1 MSAPL
6 MPADR
11 WGERLIRR
19 LGLWSAVA
27 VLVGSTIGS
36 GIFRTP
42 AGVAQR
48 VDDVPLFLLAWVL
61 GGAVVL
67 CGALTYSELAAAFP
81 RSGGVYVFVR
91 ESFGPLPAFL
101 FAWAELW
108 IIRPGAFG
116 AIGITASAYTLRTL
130 GADPAA
136 VAAVI
141 GPIEIRA
148 EQVLGAGYILL
159 VGTVNYF
166 GIHRGAVLQN
176 LSTVFKVGAL
186 VLLVLVGFMLGT
198 PSEPSAGGA
207 GGAGGIF
214 GQRAS
219 VGLSPFLLAMVA
231 ILWAYD
237 GWADLAFVGGEVQRP
252 QQTLPRALLIGTS
265 IVVVLYLSANLVY
278 LYLIPIQQMKQAELV
293 AADVAR
299 LSIGAAGVVV
309 VSAAIAVSTFGTLN
323 GSMMTAPRIFFAAA
337 EDGLFPKAIARV
349 DPRTTAPTGAIVLMT
364 VMGMIFILVRT
375 FTALADQFIIGIWP
389 FYALAVAG
397 VFVLRRTRP
406 GLERP
411 YRTWGY
417 PVVPLVFLAGALLLL
432 GNYLVSETAAFAVDI
447 GIILTG
453 IPAYLWWIQSQGV
466 RPPIRPETS

>member
-1 MSAPL
+1 

-42 AGVAQR
+42 ASVAQR
-48 VDDVPLFLLAWVL
+48 IDDVPLFLLAWVL
-61 GGAVVL
+61 GAIVVL

-148 EQVLGAGYILL
+148 EQLLGAGLILL

-166 GIHRGAVLQN
+166 GIHRGAILQN

-186 VLLVLVGFMLGT
+186 ALLVLVGFALGT
-198 PSEPSAGGA
+198 PSETIE
-207 GGAGGIF
+207 GGILA
-214 GQRAS
+214 QRAS

-237 GWADLAFVGGEVQRP
+237 GWADLAFVGGEVKQPQR
-252 QQTLPRALLIGTS
+252 TLPRALLIGTS

-278 LYLIPIQQMKQAELV
+278 LYLLPIQQMKAAELV

-299 LSIGAAGVVV
+299 LSIGSVGVVI

-337 EDGLFPKAIARV
+337 EDGLFPTAIARV
-349 DPRTTAPTGAIVLMT
+349 DPRTHAPTGAIVLMT
-364 VMGMIFILVRT
+364 VMGMVFILVRT

-406 GLERP
+406 RLERP
-411 YRTWGY
+411 YKTLGY
-417 PVVPLVFLAGALLLL
+417 PFVPLVFLAGALLLL

-453 IPAYLWWIQSQGV
+453 VPAYLIWRRRRRRS
-466 RPPIRPETS
+466 PPPPPAISRQTPQ

>member
-1 MSAPL
+1 

-42 AGVAQR
+42 ASVAQR
-48 VDDVPLFLLAWVL
+48 IDDVPLFLLAWVL
-61 GGAVVL
+61 GAIVVL

-101 FAWAELW
+101 FAWAEMW

-136 VAAVI
+136 VAAVV
-141 GPIEIRA
+141 GPVEIRA
-148 EQVLGAGYILL
+148 EQLLGAGFILL

-166 GIHRGAVLQN
+166 GLHRGAILQN
-176 LSTVFKVGAL
+176 LSTAFKVGAL
-186 VLLVLVGFMLGT
+186 ALLVVVGFALGT
-198 PSEPSAGGA
+198 PSAGFPEA
-207 GGAGGIF
+207 GIF
-214 GQRAS
+214 AQRAA

-237 GWADLAFVGGEVQRP
+237 GWADLAFVGGEVRDP
-252 QQTLPRALLIGTS
+252 QKTLPRALLIGTS
-265 IVVVLYLSANLVY
+265 IVVVLYLAANLVY
-278 LYLIPIQQMKQAELV
+278 LYLIPIQQMKSAELV

-299 LSIGAAGVVV
+299 LSIGSAGVVV

-349 DPRTTAPTGAIVLMT
+349 DPRTHAPTGAIVLMT
-364 VMGMIFILVRT
+364 VMGMIFILIRT

-406 GLERP
+406 DLERP
-411 YRTWGY
+411 YMTWGY
-417 PVVPLVFLAGALLLL
+417 PFVPVVFLSGALFLL

-453 IPAYLWWIQSQGV
+453 IPAYLLWQRG
-466 RPPIRPETS
+466 RRRAPPP

>member
-11 WGERLIRR
+11 WGDRLIRR

-42 AGVAQR
+42 ASVAQR
-48 VDDVPLFLLAWVL
+48 IDDVPLFLLAWVL
-61 GGAVVL
+61 GAIVVL

-148 EQVLGAGYILL
+148 EQLLGAGLILL

-166 GIHRGAVLQN
+166 GIHRGAILQN

-186 VLLVLVGFMLGT
+186 ALLVLVGFALGT
-198 PSEPSAGGA
+198 PSETIEGGVLA
-207 GGAGGIF
+207 
-214 GQRAS
+214 QRAS
-219 VGLSPFLLAMVA
+219 GGL
-231 ILWAYD
+231 
-237 GWADLAFVGGEVQRP
+237 RP
-252 QQTLPRALLIGTS
+252 L
-265 IVVVLYLSANLVY
+265 
-278 LYLIPIQQMKQAELV
+278 
-293 AADVAR
+293 
-299 LSIGAAGVVV
+299 
-309 VSAAIAVSTFGTLN
+309 
-323 GSMMTAPRIFFAAA
+323 
-337 EDGLFPKAIARV
+337 
-349 DPRTTAPTGAIVLMT
+349 
-364 VMGMIFILVRT
+364 
-375 FTALADQFIIGIWP
+375 
-389 FYALAVAG
+389 
-397 VFVLRRTRP
+397 
-406 GLERP
+406 
-411 YRTWGY
+411 
-417 PVVPLVFLAGALLLL
+417 
-432 GNYLVSETAAFAVDI
+432 
-447 GIILTG
+447 
-453 IPAYLWWIQSQGV
+453 
-466 RPPIRPETS
+466 

>member
-42 AGVAQR
+42 ASVAQR
-48 VDDVPLFLLAWVL
+48 IDDVPLFLLAWVL
-61 GGAVVL
+61 GAIVVL

-148 EQVLGAGYILL
+148 EQLLGAGLILL

-166 GIHRGAVLQN
+166 GIHRGAILQN

-186 VLLVLVGFMLGT
+186 ALLVLVGFALGT
-198 PSEPSAGGA
+198 PSETIE
-207 GGAGGIF
+207 GGILA
-214 GQRAS
+214 QRAS

-237 GWADLAFVGGEVQRP
+237 GWADLAFVGGEVKQPQR
-252 QQTLPRALLIGTS
+252 TLPRALLIGTS

-278 LYLIPIQQMKQAELV
+278 LYLLPIQQMKAAELV

-299 LSIGAAGVVV
+299 LSIGSVGVVI

-337 EDGLFPKAIARV
+337 EDGLFPTAIARV
-349 DPRTTAPTGAIVLMT
+349 DPRTHAPTGAIVLMT
-364 VMGMIFILVRT
+364 VMGMVFILVRT

-406 GLERP
+406 RLERP
-411 YRTWGY
+411 YKTLGY
-417 PVVPLVFLAGALLLL
+417 PFVPLVFL
-432 GNYLVSETAAFAVDI
+432 
-447 GIILTG
+447 
-453 IPAYLWWIQSQGV
+453 
-466 RPPIRPETS
+466 

>member
-1 MSAPL
+1 

-42 AGVAQR
+42 ASVAQKI
-48 VDDVPLFLLAWVL
+48 DDVPLFLLAWVV
-61 GGAVVL
+61 GGLVVL

-81 RSGGVYVFVR
+81 RSGGVYVFLR
-91 ESFGPLPAFL
+91 ESFGKLPAFL

-130 GADPAA
+130 GSDPAA
-136 VAAVI
+136 VLVSA
-141 GPIEIRA
+141 GPVDIRA
-148 EQVLGAGYILL
+148 EQLLGAGYILL

-186 VLLVLVGFMLGT
+186 ALLVLVGFALGT
-198 PSEPSAGGA
+198 PSTDIP
-207 GGAGGIF
+207 AGGIF
-214 GQRAS
+214 AQRAA

-237 GWADLAFVGGEVQRP
+237 GWADLAFVGGEVQSP
-252 QQTLPRALLIGTS
+252 QKTLPRALLIGTA
-265 IVVVLYLSANLVY
+265 IVVVLYIAANLVY
-278 LYLIPIQQMKQAELV
+278 LYLIPIQQMKGAELV

-299 LSIGAAGVVV
+299 LVIGPAGVVI
-309 VSAAIAVSTFGTLN
+309 VSGAIAVSTFGTLN

-337 EDGLFPKAIARV
+337 EDGLFPHAISRV
-349 DPRTTAPTGAIVLMT
+349 DPRNHAPTGAIVLMT

-406 GLERP
+406 RLERP

-417 PVVPLVFLAGALLLL
+417 PFVPLVFLAGALLLL
-432 GNYLVSETAAFAVDI
+432 GNYLVSETAAFAIDI

-453 IPAYLWWIQSQGV
+453 VPVYIAIRRRQRQTAPRPITPAGL
-466 RPPIRPETS
+466 R

>member
-1 MSAPL
+1 

-42 AGVAQR
+42 AGVAR
-48 VDDVPLFLLAWVL
+48 LVDDVPLFLLAWVV
-61 GGAVVL
+61 GAVVVL

-101 FAWAELW
+101 FTWAELLV
-108 IIRPGAFG
+108 IRPGAYG

-130 GADPAA
+130 GHDPAA
-136 VAAVI
+136 VMAHL
-141 GPIEIRA
+141 GPLSISA
-148 EQVLGAGYILL
+148 EQLLGAGYIVL
-159 VGTVNYF
+159 VGIVNYF
-166 GIHRGAVLQN
+166 GIHRGAVVQN
-176 LSTVFKVGAL
+176 LSTLLKVGAL
-186 VLLVLVGFMLGT
+186 VVLVIAGLTLGDANAAV
-198 PSEPSAGGA
+198 PNMIA
-207 GGAGGIF
+207 
-214 GQRAS
+214 QRAH

-252 QQTLPRALLIGTS
+252 QKTLPQALLIGTAT
-265 IVVVLYLSANLVY
+265 VVVLYLGANLVY
-278 LYLIPIQQMKQAELV
+278 LHLIPIQEMKHAELV

-299 LSIGAAGVVV
+299 LLVGPAGVVGI
-309 VSAAIAVSTFGTLN
+309 SAVIAVSTFGTLN

-337 EDGLFPKAIARV
+337 EDGMLPQAIARI
-349 DPRTTAPTGAIVLMT
+349 DPRTSSPTAAVLLMI
-364 VMGMIFILVRT
+364 VMGVIFILVRT
-375 FTALADQFIIGIWP
+375 FNDLAEQFIIGIWP

-406 GLERP
+406 RLERP
-411 YRTWGY
+411 YMTWGY
-417 PVVPLVFLAGALLLL
+417 PLVPIVFLVAALFVL
-432 GNYLVSETAAFAVDI
+432 GNYLVSETLKFAVDI
-447 GIILTG
+447 GIIATG
-453 IPAYLWWIQSQGV
+453 VPVYLAIRRYQRRAPPPAISV
-466 RPPIRPETS
+466 RDNK

>member
-11 WGERLIRR
+11 WGERLVRR

-42 AGVAQR
+42 ASVAQKI
-48 VDDVPLFLLAWVL
+48 DDVPLFLLAWVV
-61 GGAVVL
+61 GAIVVL

-116 AIGITASAYTLRTL
+116 AIGITASAYTLRTI
-130 GADPAA
+130 GVDPAA
-136 VAAVI
+136 VGAVI

-148 EQVLGAGYILL
+148 EQLLGAGFILL
-159 VGTVNYF
+159 VGAVNYY
-166 GIHRGAVLQN
+166 GIHRGAILQN
-176 LSTVFKVGAL
+176 LSTAFKVGAL
-186 VLLVLVGFMLGT
+186 ALLVLVGFVLGQPTEPT
-198 PSEPSAGGA
+198 P
-207 GGAGGIF
+207 GGIF
-214 GQRAS
+214 AQRAV

-237 GWADLAFVGGEVQRP
+237 GWADLAFVGGEVRQP

-265 IVVVLYLSANLVY
+265 IVVVLYLAANLVY
-278 LYLIPIQQMKQAELV
+278 LYLIPIQQMKHAELV
-293 AADVAR
+293 AADVAK
-299 LSIGAAGVVV
+299 LAIGPAGVVV

-337 EDGLFPKAIARV
+337 EDRQFPAAIARV
-349 DPRTTAPTGAIVLMT
+349 DPRTHAPTGAIVLMT
-364 VMGMIFILVRT
+364 VMGMIFILIRT

-417 PVVPLVFLAGALLLL
+417 PFVPLVFLAGALLLL

-453 IPAYLWWIQSQGV
+453 IPAYALW
-466 RPPIRPETS
+466 RRAHRDAPPGMPAHQ

>member
-42 AGVAQR
+42 ASVAQR
-48 VDDVPLFLLAWVL
+48 IDVVPLFLLAWVL
-61 GGAVVL
+61 GAIVVL

-130 GADPAA
+130 GADPGA
-136 VAAVI
+136 VAGVT
-141 GPIEIRA
+141 GPIKIRA
-148 EQVLGAGYILL
+148 EHLLGAGLILL

-166 GIHRGAVLQN
+166 GIHRGAILQN

-186 VLLVLVGFMLGT
+186 ALLVLVGFALGT
-198 PSEPSAGGA
+198 PSETIEW
-207 GGAGGIF
+207 GILA
-214 GQRAS
+214 QRAS

-237 GWADLAFVGGEVQRP
+237 GWADLAFVGGEVKQPQR
-252 QQTLPRALLIGTS
+252 TLPRALLIGTS

-278 LYLIPIQQMKQAELV
+278 LYLLPIQQMKAAELV

-299 LSIGAAGVVV
+299 LSIGSVGVVI

-337 EDGLFPKAIARV
+337 EDGLFPTAIARV
-349 DPRTTAPTGAIVLMT
+349 DPRTHAPTGAIVLMT
-364 VMGMIFILVRT
+364 VMGMVFILVRT

-406 GLERP
+406 RLERP
-411 YRTWGY
+411 YKTLGY
-417 PVVPLVFLAGALLLL
+417 PFVPLVFLAGALLLL
-432 GNYLVSETAAFAVDI
+432 GNYLVSETSAFAGDI
-447 GIILTG
+447 GILLTPV
-453 IPAYLWWIQSQGV
+453 PAH
-466 RPPIRPETS
+466 PIWRRRRRRSP

>member
-48 VDDVPLFLLAWVL
+48 IDDVPLFLLAWIL
-61 GGAVVL
+61 GAVVVL

-116 AIGITASAYTLRTL
+116 AIGITASAYTLRTI

-136 VAAVI
+136 VAAVV
-141 GPIEIRA
+141 GPVEIRA
-148 EQVLGAGYILL
+148 EQLLGAGYILL

-166 GIHRGAVLQN
+166 GIHRGAILQN

-186 VLLVLVGFMLGT
+186 ALLVLVGFALGQ
-198 PSEPSAGGA
+198 PAEPIS
-207 GGAGGIF
+207 GGILS
-214 GQRAS
+214 QRAH

-237 GWADLAFVGGEVQRP
+237 GWADLA
-252 QQTLPRALLIGTS
+252 
-265 IVVVLYLSANLVY
+265 
-278 LYLIPIQQMKQAELV
+278 
-293 AADVAR
+293 
-299 LSIGAAGVVV
+299 
-309 VSAAIAVSTFGTLN
+309 
-323 GSMMTAPRIFFAAA
+323 
-337 EDGLFPKAIARV
+337 
-349 DPRTTAPTGAIVLMT
+349 
-364 VMGMIFILVRT
+364 
-375 FTALADQFIIGIWP
+375 
-389 FYALAVAG
+389 
-397 VFVLRRTRP
+397 
-406 GLERP
+406 
-411 YRTWGY
+411 
-417 PVVPLVFLAGALLLL
+417 
-432 GNYLVSETAAFAVDI
+432 
-447 GIILTG
+447 
-453 IPAYLWWIQSQGV
+453 
-466 RPPIRPETS
+466 

>member
-11 WGERLIRR
+11 WGERLVRR

-42 AGVAQR
+42 ASVAQKI
-48 VDDVPLFLLAWVL
+48 DDVPLFLLAWVV
-61 GGAVVL
+61 GAIVVL

-101 FAWAELW
+101 FVWAELLV
-108 IIRPGAFG
+108 IRPGAFG

-130 GADPAA
+130 GIDPATVGA
-136 VAAVI
+136 VV

-148 EQVLGAGYILL
+148 EQLLGAGFILL
-159 VGTVNYF
+159 VGAVNYF
-166 GIHRGAVLQN
+166 GIHRGAILQN
-176 LSTVFKVGAL
+176 LSTAFKVGAL
-186 VLLVLVGFMLGT
+186 ALLVLVGFALGQPT
-198 PSEPSAGGA
+198 ETIS
-207 GGAGGIF
+207 GGIF
-214 GQRAS
+214 AQRAA

-237 GWADLAFVGGEVQRP
+237 GWADLAFVGGEVRQP

-265 IVVVLYLSANLVY
+265 IVVVLYLAANLVY
-278 LYLIPIQQMKQAELV
+278 LYLIPIQQMKHAELV
-293 AADVAR
+293 AADVAK
-299 LSIGAAGVVV
+299 LAIGPAGVVV

-337 EDGLFPKAIARV
+337 EDRQFPAAIARV
-349 DPRTTAPTGAIVLMT
+349 DPRTHAPTGAIVLMT
-364 VMGMIFILVRT
+364 VMGMIFILIRT

-406 GLERP
+406 DLERP
-411 YRTWGY
+411 YLTWGY

-432 GNYLVSETAAFAVDI
+432 GNYLVSETASFGVDI
-447 GIILTG
+447 GIILVG
-453 IPAYLWWIQSQGV
+453 IPVHWMWRYWQ
-466 RPPIRPETS
+466 RRTPPPAMSTHQ

>member
-1 MSAPL
+1 MS
-6 MPADR
+6 ADR

-42 AGVAQR
+42 ASVAQR
-48 VDDVPLFLLAWVL
+48 IDDVPLFLFAWVL
-61 GGAVVL
+61 GAIVVL

-91 ESFGPLPAFL
+91 ESFGRLPAFL
-101 FAWAELW
+101 FSWAELW
-108 IIRPGAFG
+108 VIRPGAFG

-130 GADPAA
+130 GLSPAA
-136 VAAVI
+136 IVAHI
-141 GPIEIRA
+141 GSASAPASPWPSLLPLDIRA
-148 EQVLGAGYILL
+148 EQLLGAGYILL
-159 VGTVNYF
+159 VGTVNFF

-176 LSTVFKVGAL
+176 VSTAFKVGAL
-186 VLLVLVGFMLGT
+186 GLLVLVGFSLGH
-198 PSEPSAGGA
+198 PAQEIS
-207 GGAGGIF
+207 GGILS
-214 GQRAS
+214 QRAA
-219 VGLSPFLLAMVA
+219 VGLSPFLLAMVS

-237 GWADLAFVGGEVQRP
+237 GWADLAFVGGEVLQP
-252 QQTLPRALLIGTS
+252 QKTLPRALLIGTS

-278 LYLIPIQQMKQAELV
+278 LYLIPIQQMKGAELV

-299 LSIGAAGVVV
+299 LVIGPAGVVV

-337 EDGLFPKAIARV
+337 EDALFPRVIARV
-349 DPRTTAPTGAIVLMT
+349 DPKNHAPTGAIVLMT
-364 VMGMIFILVRT
+364 VMGMIFILIRT
-375 FTALADQFIIGIWP
+375 FTALADQFVIGIWP

-397 VFVLRRTRP
+397 VFVLRRTRL

-411 YRTWGY
+411 YKTWGY
-417 PVVPLVFLAGALLLL
+417 PFVPLVFLAGALFLL
-432 GNYLVSETAAFAVDI
+432 GNYLVSEPKSFAIDI

-453 IPAYLWWIQSQGV
+453 MPAYVIWQRAHRV
-466 RPPIRPETS
+466 PRPVVMP

>member
-1 MSAPL
+1 

-48 VDDVPLFLLAWVL
+48 IDDVPLFLLAWVL
-61 GGAVVL
+61 GALVVL

-136 VAAVI
+136 VAAVV
-141 GPIEIRA
+141 GPVEIRA
-148 EQVLGAGYILL
+148 EQLLGAGYILL

-166 GIHRGAVLQN
+166 GIHRGAILQN

-186 VLLVLVGFMLGT
+186 ALLVLVGFALGK
-198 PSEPSAGGA
+198 PAEPIS
-207 GGAGGIF
+207 GGILA
-214 GQRAS
+214 QRAH

-252 QQTLPRALLIGTS
+252 QKNLPRALLIGTS
-265 IVVVLYLSANLVY
+265 IVVVLYLTANLVY
-278 LYLIPIQQMKQAELV
+278 LHLLPIQQMKHAELV

-299 LSIGAAGVVV
+299 LTIGTAGVVI

-337 EDGLFPKAIARV
+337 EDGLFPNAIARV
-349 DPRTTAPTGAIVLMT
+349 DPRTSSPVGAIVLMT

-406 GLERP
+406 RLERP

-417 PVVPLVFLAGALLLL
+417 PFVPLVFLAGALLLL
-432 GNYLVSETAAFAVDI
+432 GNYLVSETTAFAVDI
-447 GIILTG
+447 GIILSG
-453 IPAYLWWIQSQGV
+453 IPAYLLWKRTQRV
-466 RPPIRPETS
+466 RPPITSAPE

>member
-1 MSAPL
+1 MSTPL

-48 VDDVPLFLLAWVL
+48 IDDVPLFLLAWVL
-61 GGAVVL
+61 GALVVL

-141 GPIEIRA
+141 GPVEIRA
-148 EQVLGAGYILL
+148 EQLLGAGYILL
-159 VGTVNYF
+159 VGAVNYF
-166 GIHRGAVLQN
+166 GIHRGAILQN

-186 VLLVLVGFMLGT
+186 ALLVLVGFALGK
-198 PSEPSAGGA
+198 PAEPIS
-207 GGAGGIF
+207 GGILA
-214 GQRAS
+214 QRAH

-252 QQTLPRALLIGTS
+252 QKNLPRALLIGTS
-265 IVVVLYLSANLVY
+265 IVVVLYLTANLVY
-278 LYLIPIQQMKQAELV
+278 LHLLPIQQMKHAELV

-299 LSIGAAGVVV
+299 LTIGTVGVVI

-337 EDGLFPKAIARV
+337 EDGLFPNAIARV
-349 DPRTTAPTGAIVLMT
+349 DPRTSSPVGAIVLMT

-406 GLERP
+406 RLERP

-417 PVVPLVFLAGALLLL
+417 PFVPLVFLAGALLLL
-432 GNYLVSETAAFAVDI
+432 GNYLVSETTAFAVDI
-447 GIILTG
+447 GIILSG
-453 IPAYLWWIQSQGV
+453 IPAYLLWKRAQRV
-466 RPPIRPETS
+466 RPPITPIRP

>member
-1 MSAPL
+1 
-6 MPADR
+6 MPAPDR
-11 WGERLIRR
+11 WGERLTRR

-42 AGVAQR
+42 ASVAQKI
-48 VDDVPLFLLAWVL
+48 DDVPLFLLAWVV
-61 GGAVVL
+61 GAIVVL

-101 FAWAELW
+101 FVWAELLV
-108 IIRPGAFG
+108 IRPGAFG

-130 GADPAA
+130 GIDPAT
-136 VAAVI
+136 VAAVV

-148 EQVLGAGYILL
+148 EQLLGAGFILL
-159 VGTVNYF
+159 VGAVNYY
-166 GIHRGAVLQN
+166 GIHRGAILQN
-176 LSTVFKVGAL
+176 LSTAFKVGAL
-186 VLLVLVGFMLGT
+186 ALLVLVGFALGQPT
-198 PSEPSAGGA
+198 ETIP
-207 GGAGGIF
+207 GGIF
-214 GQRAS
+214 AQRAA

-237 GWADLAFVGGEVQRP
+237 GWADLAFVGGEVRQP

-265 IVVVLYLSANLVY
+265 IVVVLYLAANLVY
-278 LYLIPIQQMKQAELV
+278 LYLIPIQQMKHAELV

-299 LSIGAAGVVV
+299 LAIGPAGVVV

-337 EDGLFPKAIARV
+337 EDRQFPAAIARV
-349 DPRTTAPTGAIVLMT
+349 DPRTHEPTGAIVLMT
-364 VMGMIFILVRT
+364 VMGMIFILIRT

-397 VFVLRRTRP
+397 VFVLRRTQP
-406 GLERP
+406 QLERP

-417 PVVPLVFLAGALLLL
+417 PFVPLVFLAGALFLL

-447 GIILTG
+447 GIILVG
-453 IPAYLWWIQSQGV
+453 IPVHWIWRSWQ
-466 RPPIRPETS
+466 RRTPPPATSVG

>member
-1 MSAPL
+1 MPVAP
-6 MPADR
+6 DR
-11 WGERLIRR
+11 WGERLTRR

-42 AGVAQR
+42 ASVAQKI
-48 VDDVPLFLLAWVL
+48 DDVPLFLLAWVV
-61 GGAVVL
+61 GAIVVL

-101 FAWAELW
+101 FVWAELLV
-108 IIRPGAFG
+108 IRPGAFG
-116 AIGITASAYTLRTL
+116 AIGITASAYTLRTF
-130 GADPAA
+130 GIDPAA
-136 VAAVI
+136 VGAVV

-148 EQVLGAGYILL
+148 EQLLGAGLILL
-159 VGTVNYF
+159 VGTVNYY
-166 GIHRGAVLQN
+166 GIHRGAILQN

-186 VLLVLVGFMLGT
+186 ALLVLVGFTLGKPVET
-198 PSEPSAGGA
+198 IPGG
-207 GGAGGIF
+207 GGIF
-214 GQRAS
+214 AQRAA

-237 GWADLAFVGGEVQRP
+237 GWADLAFVGGEVRQP

-265 IVVVLYLSANLVY
+265 IVVVLYLAANLVY
-278 LYLIPIQQMKQAELV
+278 LYLIPIQQMKHAELV

-299 LSIGAAGVVV
+299 LAIGPAGVVV

-337 EDGLFPKAIARV
+337 EDRQFPAAIARV
-349 DPRTTAPTGAIVLMT
+349 DPRTHAPTGAIVLMT
-364 VMGMIFILVRT
+364 VMGMIFILIRT

-397 VFVLRRTRP
+397 VFVLRRTQPR
-406 GLERP
+406 LERP

-417 PVVPLVFLAGALLLL
+417 PFVPLVFLGGALFLL

-447 GIILTG
+447 GIILVG
-453 IPAYLWWIQSQGV
+453 IPVHAIWRSWQ
-466 RPPIRPETS
+466 RRTPPPAMSAHQ

>member
-1 MSAPL
+1 
-6 MPADR
+6 MPPSADR
-11 WGERLIRR
+11 WGERLQRR

-42 AGVAQR
+42 ASVAQR
-48 VDDVPLFLLAWVL
+48 IDDVPLFLLAWVV
-61 GGAVVL
+61 GAVVVL

-91 ESFGPLPAFL
+91 ESFGRLPAFL

-108 IIRPGAFG
+108 VIRPGAYG

-130 GADPAA
+130 GLDPAA
-136 VAAVI
+136 IIAAI
-141 GPIEIRA
+141 GPVDIRA
-148 EQVLGAGYILL
+148 EQLLGAGYIVL

-186 VLLVLVGFMLGT
+186 ALLVLVGFALG
-198 PSEPSAGGA
+198 SPSADLP
-207 GGAGGIF
+207 AGGIF
-214 GQRAS
+214 AQRAS
-219 VGLSPFLLAMVA
+219 VGLSSFLLAMVA

-237 GWADLAFVGGEVQRP
+237 GWADLAFVGGEVKDP
-252 QQTLPRALLIGTS
+252 QKTLPRALLIGTAT
-265 IVVVLYLSANLVY
+265 VVVLYLSANLVY
-278 LYLIPIQQMKQAELV
+278 LYLIPIEQMKHAELV

-299 LSIGAAGVVV
+299 LVIGPAGVVV

-337 EDGLFPKAIARV
+337 EDGLMPRFIARV
-349 DPRTTAPTGAIVLMT
+349 DPKNHAPTAAVVLMT
-364 VMGMIFILVRT
+364 VMGMMFMLVRT

-417 PVVPLVFLAGALLLL
+417 PFVPAVFLVAALFLL
-432 GNYLVSETAAFAVDI
+432 GNYLVRETTSFAVDI

-453 IPAYLWWIQSQGV
+453 VPVYLWLARREQPAPPPAISV
-466 RPPIRPETS
+466 R

>member
-1 MSAPL
+1 MTAPQV
-6 MPADR
+6 DR
-11 WGERLIRR
+11 WGERLVRR

-48 VDDVPLFLLAWVL
+48 VDDVPLFLLAWVV

-91 ESFGPLPAFL
+91 EAFGPLPAFL
-101 FAWAELW
+101 FVWAELW
-108 IIRPGAFG
+108 VIRPGAFG

-130 GADPAA
+130 GFDPAA
-136 VAAVI
+136 VVAAV
-141 GPIEIRA
+141 GPVDVRA
-148 EQVLGAGYILL
+148 EQLLGACYIVL
-159 VGTVNYF
+159 VGGVNYL
-166 GIHRGAVLQN
+166 GIHRGAILQN
-176 LSTVFKVGAL
+176 LSTALKVAALALL
-186 VLLVLVGFMLGT
+186 VLLGFTLGT
-198 PSEPSAGGA
+198 SAAGPSGSLFA
-207 GGAGGIF
+207 
-214 GQRAS
+214 QRAA

-237 GWADLAFVGGEVQRP
+237 GWADLAFVGGEVKDPQR
-252 QQTLPRALLIGTS
+252 TLPRALFIGTAT
-265 IVVVLYLSANLVY
+265 IVVLYLAANLVY
-278 LYLIPIQQMKQAELV
+278 LYLIPIQEMKQAELV

-299 LSIGAAGVVV
+299 LVIGSAGVVV

-337 EDGLFPKAIARV
+337 EDGLLPSAIARV
-349 DPRTTAPTGAIVLMT
+349 DPRTSAPTGAVVLMV
-364 VMGMIFILVRT
+364 VMGVIFILIRT
-375 FTALADQFIIGIWP
+375 FTQLADQFIIGIWP

-397 VFVLRRTRP
+397 VFVLRRRRP
-406 GLERP
+406 ELERP
-411 YRTWGY
+411 YRTWGF
-417 PVVPLVFLAGALLLL
+417 PVVPLVFLLGAVLLL

-447 GIILTG
+447 GIILSG
-453 IPAYLWWIQSQGV
+453 VPAYYAWL
-466 RPPIRPETS
+466 RYR